1 MIDILWYI
9 GGIVLIA
16 LGIGFSIGWHELGH
30 LLPAKL
36 FGVKVP
42 KYMIGFGPTLFS
54 RKRGETEYGVKAI
67 PLGGYITM
75 IGMYPPAKPGAKV
88 GRGFAAESIQAA
100 REAHSEHVGPGDE
113 NRMFYQLPVLKRM
126 VIMFGGPFMNLIL
139 GFALTFGVLIGI
151 GSYERSTT
159 IVEISQC
166 VPSSFTEQVDCA
178 ATDAVGPAKQAGLL
192 AGDVVTAVE
201 GQAVRNWDQ
210 ITQYALANPGPL
222 TLEVLRGEVKLS
234 VTITAAMV
242 DRPSVSIDGKTIT
255 QKLPFFGVVLEPERQ
270 PQTFGEAL
278 DYSANVIGS
287 TFELIVTLPV
297 QVVDLLSS
305 TLSGEARDAS
315 GPVSIVGIGQAA
327 GSIASNNEVDPL
339 DKWAS
344 GLMMLASLNFALFA
358 FNMLPLLPLDGG
370 HLAGAVYESIKK
382 GIFRLRGKP
391 NPGPA
396 DTALLM
402 PITYVVTALLIVMSL
417 ILLVVDFVNPLSLGF

>member
-9 GGIVLIA
+9 GGIAMIA

-30 LLPAKL
+30 LIPAKL

-88 GRGFAAESIQAA
+88 GKGFAAESIQAA
-100 REAHSEHVGPGDE
+100 RDAHSEHVGPGDQ

-139 GFALTFGVLIGI
+139 GLALTFGVLIGI

-159 IVEISQC
+159 IVEISEC
-166 VPSSFTEQVDCA
+166 VPSSFTEQVECSPA
-178 ATDAVGPAKQAGLL
+178 DAIGPAKQAGLQ
-192 AGDVVTAVE
+192 AGDVVTAVD
-201 GQAVRNWDQ
+201 GQSVRNWDE
-210 ITQYALANPGPL
+210 ITKLSLANPGPL
-222 TLEVLRGEVKLS
+222 AIDVVRDGVKLG
-234 VTITAAMV
+234 VTISPTMV
-242 DRPSVSIDGKTIT
+242 ERPSITIDGKTIT
-255 QKLPFFGVVLEPERQ
+255 EKLPFFGVVLEPERQ
-270 PQTFGEAL
+270 AQTFAEAL
-278 DYSANVIGS
+278 EYSGNVIGS

-297 QVVDLLSS
+297 QVVNLLSS
-305 TLSGEARDAS
+305 TLSGEARDSS

-327 GSIASNNEVDPL
+327 GSIASNNDVDPL

-370 HLAGAVYESIKK
+370 HLAGAVYESLKK
-382 GIFRLRGKP
+382 GVYRLRGKA

-402 PITYVVTALLIVMSL
+402 PLTYAVTALLIALSL